1 MLRFRFPRCPPFRIC
16 FRELA
21 PSELKH
27 AFADAGSAPGNLE
40 SSQCQSFFF
49 FVPSCAVYVS
59 CMVHGRRIHLLPCAL
74 LTFRYPVRIADNKSI
89 ILQTSA
95 PRNQSC
101 FRAGR
106 QIPHPAHRTLSQTGR
121 SDRFL
126 LLRTPTSAAP
136 VLLPK

>member
-27 AFADAGSAPGNLE
+27 AFADAGSAPENLE

-59 CMVHGRRIHLLPCAL
+59 RMVRGRHI
-74 LTFRYPVRIADNKSI
+74 IAFCSI
-89 ILQTSA
+89 
-95 PRNQSC
+95 
-101 FRAGR
+101 
-106 QIPHPAHRTLSQTGR
+106 
-121 SDRFL
+121 L
-126 LLRTPTSAAP
+126 LLCELQRLEIKAASGQEDKFHI
-136 VLLPK
+136 LHTAHFLKLEGLTGFSS